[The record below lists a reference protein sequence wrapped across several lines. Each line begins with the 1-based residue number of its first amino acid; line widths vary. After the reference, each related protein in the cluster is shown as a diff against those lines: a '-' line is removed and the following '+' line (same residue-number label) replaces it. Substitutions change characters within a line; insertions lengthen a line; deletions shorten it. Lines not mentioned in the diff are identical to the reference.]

1 MLVEQGFQ
9 PPSFVLGPAW
19 DSNHVLK
26 ALLRR
31 RLPVDVYDR
40 VAADL
45 ERFQER
51 IAGREQ
57 LWLHHILDTR

>member
-19 DSNHVLK
+19 DSNHALQ

-31 RLPVDVYDR
+31 RLPADVYAR
-40 VAADL
+40 VAADF

-57 LWLHHILDTR
+57 QYHHCIGK